1 MVNTVGERI
10 VELRKYLK
18 LTQQAFAE
26 KIGCSR
32 SAITN
37 YEIGRT
43 EPLDPIITAI
53 CREFGVSESWLRTG
67 EGSMFLP
74 QTQEEEMSRLFGRM
88 VKNRDTDRERLVAML
103 LKLSDEEI
111 AWVKERVLEI
121 ADSFRESDDG

>member
-1 MVNTVGERI
+1 MYHGIGKRI
-10 VELRKYLK
+10 AMIRKEVK
-18 LTQQAFAE
+18 VTQQEFANRV
-26 KIGCSR
+26 GCTR
-32 SAITN
+32 SAVAN
-37 YEIGRT
+37 YEVGIN
-43 EPLDPIITAI
+43 EPIDMVIRSI

-121 ADSFRESDDG
+121 ADSFREGDDG